1 MHGVFR
7 WFEYQDGPGPF
18 DSLYWIKGQSLQVDL
33 ETDKPVCAC
42 LEGACTLMSDV
53 VTQYD
58 FNLAEDAFARVM
70 ARLAKMIRAGDPT
83 FPDRESDEMTVILWN
98 DVSCRTRQQ
107 VVDLVT
113 DALVDIS
120 EDIQVLEELYPDFYG
135 VE

>member
-1 MHGVFR
+1 MKMHPQAAWNLLLEQVAAEQLVAEHRIDHAVLHGVFR

-83 FPDRESDEMTVILWN
+83 FPDRELSLIH
-98 DVSCRTRQQ
+98 
-107 VVDLVT
+107 
-113 DALVDIS
+113 I
-120 EDIQVLEELYPDFYG
+120 
-135 VE
+135 